1 MLPGMSPLVQFLA
14 RSALGGVSVL
24 IVAAI
29 LPGMRVRGY
38 FDAFAFAVVV
48 GVLNALAFEVFGI
61 LTIPFS
67 ILTVGFGYVAINAL
81 IFLLAQK
88 VVRGVEISGCV
99 IAALAALLVGL
110 VNSAIARLIH

>member
-1 MLPGMSPLVQFLA
+1 MSSLVQLLA
-14 RSALGGVSVL
+14 HFALSGVAVL

-29 LPGMRVRGY
+29 LPGMRVRSF

-48 GVLNALAFEVFGI
+48 GILNALVFKVFGI

-67 ILTVGFGYVAINAL
+67 IVTIGFGYVALNSM
-81 IFLLAQK
+81 IFLIAQK

-99 IAALAALLVGL
+99 IAAIAALLVGL
-110 VNSAIARLIH
+110 VNSGIARLLH